1 MIDEMID
8 EDLIKI
14 RYTRKLTLHQSIQS
28 KVTHVTKSKIGILD
42 IQQHKLE

>member
-1 MIDEMID
+1 MMIDGTMID

-28 KVTHVTKSKIGILD
+28 KVTYVTKVK
-42 IQQHKLE
+42 